1 MPGGATCHWGFIMD
15 GTSLPGGLFLGL
27 EIDDRW
33 KGILLYWFLQ
43 YTVLLL
49 LMAFNF
55 YKYFVPSF

>member
-1 MPGGATCHWGFIMD
+1 MVPPAPGVIIMD
-15 GTSLPGGLFLGL
+15 GASLPGGLFLGL

-33 KGILLYWFLQ
+33 KGILLYWFPQ
-43 YTVLLL
+43 YTILLL